1 MLCSFHLFKKDLR
14 RKLDKLVSRNNKAC
28 LEMNYSVMLSKQ
40 QFHFKMFANIF
51 AFFAVVLA
59 IVWAFILVTLR
70 VTCSLATL
78 FAFPVQFRF
87 NIY

>member
-1 MLCSFHLFKKDLR
+1 MLYSFHLFKKDLR
-14 RKLDKLVSRNNKAC
+14 RKLNKFASRNNKAC

-40 QFHFKMFANIF
+40 QFQFKMFANIF
-51 AFFAVVLA
+51 AFFSVVLA

>member
-1 MLCSFHLFKKDLR
+1 
-14 RKLDKLVSRNNKAC
+14 
-28 LEMNYSVMLSKQ
+28 MNYSVMLSKQ

-51 AFFAVVLA
+51 PFFSVVLA

-70 VTCSLATL
+70 ATCSLATL

>member
-1 MLCSFHLFKKDLR
+1 MLCSFHLFKNDLR
-14 RKLDKLVSRNNKAC
+14 RKLNKLVSRNNKAS

-51 AFFAVVLA
+51 AFFSVVLA
-59 IVWAFILVTLR
+59 IVWVSILVTLR

-78 FAFPVQFRF
+78 FAFLVQFRF